1 MGGKVN
7 NDDDIVLPPG
17 EIIDGK
23 YQIISK
29 LGQGGMGVV
38 YKARS
43 LSINR
48 EVAIKMLTHVDEKT
62 IQRFQRE
69 AQNLVKIRHRAI
81 IRADDFGD
89 AGQLGPYLVLSYH
102 RGRDLRAVAK
112 SSPSIQ
118 ESVDIALAICSG
130 ISACHACS
138 IIHRDLK
145 PSNILVTNSPSWQER
160 VKILDF
166 GLALDF
172 DSPIL
177 KAYQTRITNVG
188 MVPGTPRYIAPE
200 LLRHEEP
207 TQQCDQYGLA
217 SLLYLLLTGR
227 APFDDLDGPE
237 LLHAIVHGN
246 YTPLH
251 VLRPD
256 TSENLQTA
264 VLRGLHLDP
273 AQRFPNVDEFAL
285 AIVEDASPNLR
296 NGFTRYFINAKRP
309 INRRLIEPVSAYH
322 PGGLPESRSGLPER
336 RSANPVILAPM
347 ADPSRHPQSPNS
359 IVPAPDHSQP
369 RPPSPADP
377 LPSLSPSTQVPPI
390 SDAPSSSPSA
400 SAPSPNGA
408 SPSAPPPVPTNSVPS
423 TTPSSKNNRLPSQPL
438 SHKFIHR
445 RRLETE
451 NNAIFLVLC
460 GAALGSALTI
470 GAFICFLMYQSH
482 SSLCPPSP
490 PNTPPHGEMSPGRH
504 DNR

>member
-7 NDDDIVLPPG
+7 NEDDIVLSPG
-17 EIIDGK
+17 EVIDGK
-23 YQIISK
+23 YKIISK
-29 LGQGGMGVV
+29 IGQGGMGIV

-48 EVAIKMLTHVDEKT
+48 DVAIKMLTHADEET

-69 AQNLVKIRHRAI
+69 AKSLANITHRAI
-81 IRADDFGD
+81 IRAHDFGD
-89 AGQLGPYLVLSYH
+89 SGKWGPYLVLAYH
-102 RGRDLRAVAK
+102 RGRDLRAVAE

-118 ESVDIALAICSG
+118 EAVDLTLAICSG

-145 PSNILVTNSPSWQER
+145 PSNILVTNSTSWQER

-166 GLALDF
+166 GLALPF

-177 KAYQTRITNVG
+177 KAYQTRITHVG

-200 LLRHEEP
+200 LLRRQQP
-207 TQQCDQYGLA
+207 TQQCDQYGIA

-227 APFDDLDGPE
+227 SPFEKLEGNE
-237 LLHAIVHGN
+237 LLRAILHGD

-256 TSENLQTA
+256 TPENLKTA

-273 AQRFPNVDEFAL
+273 DQRFPNVDDFAL
-285 AIVEDASPNLR
+285 AIVDAASPNLR
-296 NGFTRYFINAKRP
+296 NSFTRYFINAKRP
-309 INRRLIEPVSAYH
+309 IDRRLIEPVSAYH
-322 PGGLPESRSGLPER
+322 PGGLPESRSA
-336 RSANPVILAPM
+336 SPVILAPM
-347 ADPSRHPQSPNS
+347 ADPSGFPQIAKS
-359 IVPAPDHSQP
+359 IEPLPDPAQS
-369 RPPSPADP
+369 RPPSPGAPFPSVPSSAQAPPIPDP
-377 LPSLSPSTQVPPI
+377 SHPRSPSLATPPPGGSLSTPP
-390 SDAPSSSPSA
+390 P
-400 SAPSPNGA
+400 PSPNA
-408 SPSAPPPVPTNSVPS
+408 PATDTHSLESPA
-423 TTPSSKNNRLPSQPL
+423 SQPL
-438 SHKFIHR
+438 SHKSLHH

-470 GAFICFLMYQSH
+470 GAFICFLLYQSH
-482 SSLCPPSP
+482 SSFCSPSP
-490 PNTPPHGEMSPGRH
+490 PSTPPRGEMSPGGH